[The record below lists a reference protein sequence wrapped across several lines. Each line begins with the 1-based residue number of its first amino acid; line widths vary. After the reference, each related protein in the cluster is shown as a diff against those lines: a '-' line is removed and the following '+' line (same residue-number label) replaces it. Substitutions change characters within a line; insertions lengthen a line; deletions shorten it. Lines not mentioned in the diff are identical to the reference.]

1 MRREARR
8 TPLLFI
14 DRDGA
19 KQDSGLG
26 KSNLPILSPVAR
38 DTLQEQAYLRLR
50 EALMSGH
57 FVPGQ
62 AITLRAAAEALGTSP
77 MPVRDALR
85 RLEIEHALVPRS
97 NRTLGVPEM
106 SYVSLTELRE
116 VRMALEGLA
125 AEKAALLI
133 TSDEI
138 AAVESHYQALA
149 AGAAAGSPADYMRAN
164 WLFHTAIYRA
174 SRSHLLVS
182 LIEPTWMRI
191 GPYVRLMLP
200 DRRALTDSLANHLRA
215 LQALRQRDG
224 VGAREAIRRDI
235 FESAEGLAG
244 MLRAREEASG
254 MRLASSEPTQRG
266 VRLRKDVKQGQ
277 GRR

>member
-14 DRDGA
+14 DGDGA
-19 KQDSGLG
+19 KRDSGLG
-26 KSNLPILSPVAR
+26 KSNLPSLSPVAR

-133 TSDEI
+133 TNDEI
-138 AAVESHYQALA
+138 AAVESHYQALV

-164 WLFHTAIYRA
+164 WLLHTAIYRA

-200 DRRALTDSLANHLRA
+200 DRRALMDSLANHLRA
-215 LQALRQRDG
+215 LLVCGGATAL
-224 VGAREAIRRDI
+224 ARAKR
-235 FESAEGLAG
+235 F
-244 MLRAREEASG
+244 SG
-254 MRLASSEPTQRG
+254 TSSNQ
-266 VRLRKDVKQGQ
+266 RKDWRACCARAKKHRACALLGASRH
-277 GRR
+277 GAAPGCEKA